1 MIPKEQRRKAVM
13 MTLISL
19 GLVAVGVS
27 LGLYWVSIYAPR

>member
-19 GLVAVGVS
+19 GLMAVGIL
-27 LGLYWVSIYAPR
+27 LGLYWVSIYAPK